1 MKKVI
6 FVIALISLF
15 LVGCSTDTN
24 TPISK
29 VEDFM
34 SKYQRMDSEVL
45 SQLDSVISNND
56 SLTDD
61 QRKDYRTLIERQ
73 YQNMTYKIKDENTDK
88 DNATVTVEVEVFDYR
103 SSLNKS
109 EEYYEANK
117 EEFQK
122 DDGKDDIKKYWDYK
136 ISEMKKVEDKV
147 KSEIIFTLHKED
159 DKWVL
164 DDISDTDREKLHGL
178 YEG

>member
-6 FVIALISLF
+6 FVIVLVSLF

-24 TPISK
+24 TPTSK

-45 SQLDSVISNND
+45 SQLDSVVSNND

-61 QRKDYRTLIERQ
+61 QRKDYRSLIERQ

-88 DNATVTVEVEVFDYR
+88 NNATVTVEVEVFDYR

-109 EEYYEANK
+109 EEYYKANK

-122 DDGKDDIKKYWDYK
+122 EDGKDDIKKYWDYK

-159 DKWVL
+159 EKWVL